1 MSYFILPNV
10 LNILTVKD
18 INIIKAENAEE
29 QENNIVISK
38 SLANYLNTMKG
49 QIDDYND
56 EWDIYK
62 KYTNTYEYIHSIIPQ
77 YKISV
82 CKLKP
87 LSRSYYKLIEIIN
100 TLAITFPNEPIQS
113 FHLAEGPGGFIEA
126 LIHCR
131 NTNLN
136 NEKDIYNGITLIDDK
151 NENIPGWKKSRDFL
165 TIHKNVHII
174 KGADNTG
181 NILNI
186 NNFYYCYRSY
196 KNSMDFITADGGF
209 DYSSNF
215 NKQEIL
221 SINLIF
227 AQVIYAIALQK
238 QGGHFILKI
247 FDIFTQ
253 ATIDILYILSS
264 LYEKCYI
271 IKPNTSRNANSEK
284 YIVCKVFKASDTSE
298 LINKLVAF
306 FNFSNTKTI
315 TRILNINIP
324 YLYINKLED
333 INAILGQQQ
342 LENILYTLH
351 LLDNNKSDK
360 LELIKKNNIQ
370 KCIQWC
376 IKNSL
381 PYYKNINQSNIFT

>member
-1 MSYFILPNV
+1 MSYFILPNI
-10 LNILTVKD
+10 LNIINGQN
-18 INIIKAENAEE
+18 INIIYTENE
-29 QENNIVISK
+29 ENNVIISK
-38 SLANYLNTMKG
+38 SLASYLNIMKG

-100 TLAITFPNEPIQS
+100 TLAITFPNESIKS

-126 LIHCR
+126 LIYCR
-131 NTNLN
+131 RVNLN
-136 NEKDIYNGITLIDDK
+136 KENDVYNGITLIDEK

-165 TIHKNVHII
+165 ELNKNVNII

-186 NNFYYCYRSY
+186 KNFYYCYSNY
-196 KNSMDFITADGGF
+196 KNSIDFITADGGF

-221 SINLIF
+221 SINLIL

-238 QGGHFILKI
+238 QGGTFILKV

-284 YIVCKVFKASDTSE
+284 YIVCKLFKLSDTTS
-298 LINKLVAF
+298 LINKLVTF
-306 FNFSNTKTI
+306 FYMDTKKTI
-315 TRILNINIP
+315 VRVLNINIP

-351 LLDNNKSDK
+351 LLDNNKSEK
-360 LELIKKNNIQ
+360 LEIIKKNNIQ